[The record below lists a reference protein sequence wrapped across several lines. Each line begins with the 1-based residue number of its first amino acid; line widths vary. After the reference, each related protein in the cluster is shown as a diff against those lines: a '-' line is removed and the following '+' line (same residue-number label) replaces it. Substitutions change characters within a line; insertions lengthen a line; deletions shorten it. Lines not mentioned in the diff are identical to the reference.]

1 MINKE
6 KFESIKKKHGR
17 YASWAI
23 WSKEDKNP
31 TSNIGNLEI
40 FNIKNN
46 KELLEQLNPNIILVG
61 LNFSRKDLGKELKDW
76 NNFHSSWGYAKDY
89 KIRYGLKDTSL
100 WGGYM
105 TDIIKKYPEKESKR
119 VMSYLKSNKIDEK
132 ENIKLFRQELKD
144 LGSDN
149 PIIIAFGNDVYNIL
163 DRNFKDKYKI
173 LRIRHYSFRC
183 SKEEYKK
190 QVLKTINDSNWF

>member
-61 LNFSRKDLGKELKDW
+61 LNFSRKDLGRELKDW
-76 NNFHSSWGYAKDY
+76 NNFHSS
-89 KIRYGLKDTSL
+89 
-100 WGGYM
+100 
-105 TDIIKKYPEKESKR
+105 
-119 VMSYLKSNKIDEK
+119 
-132 ENIKLFRQELKD
+132 
-144 LGSDN
+144 
-149 PIIIAFGNDVYNIL
+149 
-163 DRNFKDKYKI
+163 
-173 LRIRHYSFRC
+173 
-183 SKEEYKK
+183 
-190 QVLKTINDSNWF
+190 